1 MKRPFYLLDQLRDVV
16 QRKPRPEV
24 AEIAHHYLEGLP
36 CTAST
41 LVSQSTAQ
49 RFVDDLAKRPAGAA
63 RFRLQFCR
71 HVVIQGQSSSHVL
84 ML

>member
-1 MKRPFYLLDQLRDVV
+1 MKRPFYLLDQRRDVV
-16 QRKPRPEV
+16 QRKPRQEV
-24 AEIAHHYLEGLP
+24 AEIVHHYLEGLP

-49 RFVDDLAKRPAGAA
+49 RFVDDLAKRPTGAA